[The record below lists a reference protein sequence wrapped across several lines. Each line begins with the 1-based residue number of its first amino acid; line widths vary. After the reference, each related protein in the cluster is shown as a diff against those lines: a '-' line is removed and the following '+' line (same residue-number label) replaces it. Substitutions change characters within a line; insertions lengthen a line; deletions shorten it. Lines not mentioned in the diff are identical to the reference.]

1 MVAFLQSIAE
11 FLKSAVGFIVSF
23 FQGLI
28 RLGKYIGVAV
38 DTINQISIYLP
49 GDLLILAMAFIGVAV
64 VYLLIGREG

>member
-49 GDLLILAMAFIGVAV
+49 GDLLILAMAFIAVAV